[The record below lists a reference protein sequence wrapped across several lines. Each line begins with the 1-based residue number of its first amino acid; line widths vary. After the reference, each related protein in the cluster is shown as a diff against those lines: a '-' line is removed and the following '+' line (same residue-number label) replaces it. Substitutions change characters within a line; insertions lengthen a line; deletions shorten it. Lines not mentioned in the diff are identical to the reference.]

1 MYIYLYALLY
11 NIINMN
17 FWTLK
22 QDASQKEKVKFKSFI
37 HNSFKLFKNMIL

>member
-1 MYIYLYALLY
+1 MWGGITMYIYLYALLY

-22 QDASQKEKVKFKSFI
+22 QDAS
-37 HNSFKLFKNMIL
+37 